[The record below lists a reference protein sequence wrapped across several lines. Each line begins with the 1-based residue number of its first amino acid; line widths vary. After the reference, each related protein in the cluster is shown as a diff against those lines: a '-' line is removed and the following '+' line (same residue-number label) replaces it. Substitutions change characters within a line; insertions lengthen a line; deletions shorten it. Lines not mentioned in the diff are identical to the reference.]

1 MRQASRRQ
9 NSMRRES
16 ADTPLLQKLEI
27 FSDQGISARRSLA
40 HICAKDLGARFPTA
54 EIPQR
59 RNGSRDLRTAE
70 IRHVDIWTVYGP
82 KIYVLNFRG
91 PKIAA
96 PGLGGGGL
104 NFSFRPKFRG

>member
-59 RNGSRDLRTAE
+59 LQEPPPVRGK
-70 IRHVDIWTVYGP
+70 DILIPYG
-82 KIYVLNFRG
+82 I
-91 PKIAA
+91 
-96 PGLGGGGL
+96 GLTIPL
-104 NFSFRPKFRG
+104 HRSFKFQ

>member
-1 MRQASRRQ
+1 MPGDGGKRGEVS
-9 NSMRRES
+9 
-16 ADTPLLQKLEI
+16 
-27 FSDQGISARRSLA
+27 G
-40 HICAKDLGARFPTA
+40 
-54 EIPQR
+54 
-59 RNGSRDLRTAE
+59 GSRDLRTAE

-82 KIYVLNFRG
+82 KIYVPNFRG

>member
-59 RNGSRDLRTAE
+59 PPEAPPPCISGTIHQKVTKLLEHT
-70 IRHVDIWTVYGP
+70 
-82 KIYVLNFRG
+82 YVGKCRG
-91 PKIAA
+91 FKA
-96 PGLGGGGL
+96 
-104 NFSFRPKFRG
+104 

>member
-1 MRQASRRQ
+1 MGLKWVNMRQASRRQ

-59 RNGSRDLRTAE
+59 RFE
-70 IRHVDIWTVYGP
+70 GP
-82 KIYVLNFRG
+82 PLHAFANYPPILKE
-91 PKIAA
+91 AHT
-96 PGLGGGGL
+96 
-104 NFSFRPKFRG
+104 